1 MNIVAI
7 PKGTS
12 YYDSHVNTI
21 IHLQKIYKIKMV
33 RRSLLA
39 TKLDNSVIAN
49 NTFDTFQTII
59 QDKYLI
65 NNVDKFINRLV
76 NGSKKHCVA
85 RELLVTFVIAGYPE
99 TVFDNITDDLVVT
112 LIKVSKNI
120 VYLYD
125 SFYKSINDVK
135 IKLFKNYMTQ
145 FNELFNKW
153 KERDLK
159 KVLEPMIFSY
169 FELEETKKI
178 VLNEKYLNPEK
189 NLNPDALQFINLCNG
204 LQNKLTNYMKKIDG
218 LKYFNKFKSIN
229 YDMSPNE
236 YKKLHNIISETMH
249 KAYWNVLLEEL
260 ESTPPKYNQLI
271 KIVDEVKLELIDIVV
286 IDDNLDNTE
295 IKLAKQ
301 NIITEINENIDTELM
316 RQMLDNNA
324 MSDEEIYKMLLYIVG
339 LVKRLEAP
347 FMDQDTVEWMNQ
359 LNLQNEEL
367 KFALINYFI
376 KLFNKIKTIKNQL
389 SNFKQSDMYAYMLEL
404 NNR

>member
-260 ESTPPKYNQLI
+260 
-271 KIVDEVKLELIDIVV
+271 
-286 IDDNLDNTE
+286 
-295 IKLAKQ
+295 
-301 NIITEINENIDTELM
+301 
-316 RQMLDNNA
+316 
-324 MSDEEIYKMLLYIVG
+324 
-339 LVKRLEAP
+339 
-347 FMDQDTVEWMNQ
+347 
-359 LNLQNEEL
+359 
-367 KFALINYFI
+367 
-376 KLFNKIKTIKNQL
+376 
-389 SNFKQSDMYAYMLEL
+389 
-404 NNR
+404 